1 MVFCIENENQIK
13 VRITKPRSREN
24 LKKITKQIREKLGI
38 GRNQL
43 FVNIL
48 CCLEIL
54 IPKLDC
60 NFHYEIFDN
69 TINISKEAS
78 FSPQKNCIYIRSDV
92 YEKALDED
100 GRARFTIAHE
110 IAHYFLFQI
119 LGIPYFED
127 WEKVMYYSEPK
138 LHSIDP
144 EWQADVVANY
154 LLCEPDCIKN
164 LSEEDIAFHCG
175 VSNSA
180 AYTALQNANG
190 HKYFDYSSIFKNKS
204 FAVCIKEYSN

>member
-1 MVFCIENENQIK
+1 
-13 VRITKPRSREN
+13 
-24 LKKITKQIREKLGI
+24 
-38 GRNQL
+38 
-43 FVNIL
+43 
-48 CCLEIL
+48 
-54 IPKLDC
+54 
-60 NFHYEIFDN
+60 
-69 TINISKEAS
+69 
-78 FSPQKNCIYIRSDV
+78 
-92 YEKALDED
+92 
-100 GRARFTIAHE
+100 
-110 IAHYFLFQI
+110 
-119 LGIPYFED
+119 
-127 WEKVMYYSEPK
+127 MYYSAPK

-204 FAVCIKEYSN
+204 FSVCIKEYSN